1 MHSLLQQYQMLLLA
15 LGPLGMF
22 AVGVIES
29 CSIPIPLE
37 LLLIPLVASRPERML
52 AYVLLAT
59 AASVLGSLLIFA
71 LARKLGSN
79 WVERRLPE
87 HVYRR
92 VHHAVETYDVLAIG
106 VPALLPPFFPFMAFV
121 MVAGLFRMSWTGFV
135 VPMFVGRSIR
145 YYIEVWLALRYGSR
159 ALTFLARHP
168 VASVAVLTGVLA
180 VGFAFG
186 RWRAGRLAK
195 MA

>member
-1 MHSLLQQYQMLLLA
+1 MHSLLQQYQTLLLA

-59 AASVLGSLLIFA
+59 AASVLGSLIIFS

-135 VPMFVGRSIR
+135 VPMFIGRSIR
-145 YYIEVWLALRYGSR
+145 YYIEVWLALRYGTR
-159 ALTFLARHP
+159 ALTFLVQHP
-168 VASVAVLTGVLA
+168 VASVMALTGVLA

-186 RWRAGRLAK
+186 RWRAGRQAS
-195 MA
+195 AA